1 MKCWSQ
7 QVERY
12 WVERKTAQDTQVLN
26 FLLEKSLKSYH
37 PSKILEVGCGPGIF
51 TPKLSERAWVV
62 ALDISVKML
71 KFVKARN
78 VCVELVQADIESL
91 PFRDKSFDMIVAY
104 RVVEYSGDDKETLRK
119 FSRIAQIVLLQLPR
133 LDSIRG
139 LLLSF
144 LRMIGVLL
152 KRTVRFRSYSVKAA
166 MKMVDSVGLSLVEAV
181 LYNHGLDIHMA
192 LVKNLMDIEAPQR
205 S

>member
-1 MKCWSQ
+1 MESIKCWSQ

-12 WVERKTAQDTQVLN
+12 RVERKTAQDTQVLN
-26 FLLEKSLKSYH
+26 FLLEKNLKSYC

-62 ALDISVKML
+62 ALDISVRML
-71 KFVKARN
+71 KFVKTRN
-78 VCVELVQADIESL
+78 TGVELVQAAIENL

-104 RVVEYSGDDKETLRK
+104 RVMEYSGDDKGTLRQ

-139 LLLSF
+139 LGLSF
-144 LRMIGVLL
+144 LRMIGILL

-166 MKMVDSVGLSLVEAV
+166 MKIVNAADLSLVETV
-181 LYNHGLDIHMA
+181 LYNHGLDIHMT
-192 LVKNLMDIEAPQR
+192 LVQN
-205 S
+205 